1 MPKTVRQMV
10 GVVEMG
16 VFGSARAMFQ
26 DGDHLNLM
34 RNKDGRLTPDFA
46 HSETS

>member
-16 VFGSARAMFQ
+16 VFGNVRAMFQ
-26 DGDHLNLM
+26 DGNFNLV
-34 RNKDGRLTPDFA
+34 RNKDGRLIPDFA